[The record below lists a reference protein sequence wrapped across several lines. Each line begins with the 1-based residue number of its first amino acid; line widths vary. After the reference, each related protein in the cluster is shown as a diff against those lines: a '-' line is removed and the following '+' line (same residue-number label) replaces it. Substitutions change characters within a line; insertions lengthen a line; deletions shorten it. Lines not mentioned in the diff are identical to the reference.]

1 MAVFEIGFSGN
12 PLDRLSQIRGD
23 AAAVAELAA
32 DPAALAAVFVQSMPI
47 LRSEGALAC
56 THWRKPVI

>member
-32 DPAALAAVFVQSMPI
+32 DPAARLDDRARGPAEP
-47 LRSEGALAC
+47 E
-56 THWRKPVI
+56 